1 MIFEAKQREK
11 HIEKWEKDS
20 TKNPSLNRNTATAI
34 EI

>member
-11 HIEKWEKDS
+11 HIEKWKKDCI
-20 TKNPSLNRNTATAI
+20 KNPSLNRNTATAI